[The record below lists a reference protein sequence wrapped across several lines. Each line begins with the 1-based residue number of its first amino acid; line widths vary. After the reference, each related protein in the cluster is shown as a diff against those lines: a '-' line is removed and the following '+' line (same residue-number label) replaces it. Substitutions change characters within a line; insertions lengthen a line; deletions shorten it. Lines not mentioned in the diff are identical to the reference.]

1 MSNRNRNR
9 WILFLIAAFCE
20 SKEGKLVEAIIES
33 LPSFHFLFLSLFFF
47 YYY

>member
-1 MSNRNRNR
+1 MDP
-9 WILFLIAAFCE
+9 LFDCSFLRI
-20 SKEGKLVEAIIES
+20 KRGIKLVEAIIES